1 MKLRNLAYPALCLAL
16 AMLFS
21 YVESLFPLSVGIPG
35 VKMGLPNIIIVFLL
49 YRTGIREA
57 AAVSLSRI
65 LLTAL
70 LFGNLF
76 SFLYSLAGAVL
87 SLLVMTLLK
96 RSGAFR
102 VVTVSIAGA
111 VSHNLGQILMAML
124 ILGFKEILYYLP
136 YLILSG
142 ILAGIVIGILAA
154 LFINRFSHFIKH
166 E

>member
-1 MKLRNLAYPALCLAL
+1 MKLKHIAYLALCLAL

-21 YVESLFPLSVGIPG
+21 YVEALFPLSLGIPG
-35 VKMGLPNIIIVFLL
+35 IKMGLPNIIIVFLL
-49 YRTGIREA
+49 YRAGVRNA
-57 AAVSLSRI
+57 AIVSLSRI

-76 SFLYSLAGAVL
+76 SFLYSFAGAFL
-87 SLLVMTLLK
+87 SLLVMALLK
-96 RSGAFR
+96 KSGAFR
-102 VVTVSIAGA
+102 VVTVSITGA

-136 YLILSG
+136 YLMLSG

-154 LFINRFSHFIKH
+154 LFINRFEHLFQV
-166 E
+166 